1 MFGGFNSPM
10 PRAVRLLLFTALALL
25 PVHLAHTLTGVG
37 GGSDG
42 AVDDALYTLVLV
54 ACAVLCMARAL
65 GESRERA
72 AWLLIGAG
80 LAAWAAGDAYWSFH
94 LSHQQEIVYPSAADA
109 ARLLLFPAMYAGIA
123 LLVRARVPR
132 FHASLWLDGAIGAL
146 AIAAV
151 GAAVL
156 YPAIE
161 RATHGDVEAVATNI
175 AYPLGDLLLVGFVI
189 GAVALTGWRPGR
201 GFVLIAL
208 ALSVN
213 AIANGIYLY
222 RDATGGAL
230 EHSPVD
236 SLWLLSAL
244 LLALAAWIPPT
255 HLRALRLEGKRLL
268 AMPSFFAAV
277 AVGLQVY
284 SQFAPVNR
292 FAAGFATA
300 TLGVVIVR
308 MALLFSDHLTL
319 LTMSRRESQSDPVT
333 GLGNRRRLMIDLETV
348 IESGHPYA
356 FSLFDLDGFK
366 AYNDSFG
373 HPAGDALLGRLGK
386 NLAAAMHPRG
396 SAYRL
401 GGDEFCVLSPIDGPS
416 GDSVVAIGSAALS
429 EAGKAF
435 SISSS
440 SGSVLLPAEAD
451 DASTALL
458 LADRRMYGQKRLRSH
473 SPERQ
478 TRNVLLRILREREPD
493 LDEHLR
499 SVGSLALLLARH
511 AGVEGEELDVVARA
525 AELHDIGK
533 IAIPEGVLRKR
544 GTLTAVERE
553 LIRKHTLIGERILAS
568 APAMVPVARLVRSSH
583 ERWDGDGYPDML
595 RGEEIPLGAR
605 IIAVCDAFDAMVSTK
620 PYRQSME
627 SPQAVIE
634 LQRCAGTQ
642 FDPRLVKLFCEQV
655 YPQVGNWAVERKEWP
670 AGVPAAQ
677 PLRAHNPRRTGE
689 QQ

>member
-1 MFGGFNSPM
+1 M
-10 PRAVRLLLFTALALL
+10 
-25 PVHLAHTLTGVG
+25 
-37 GGSDG
+37 
-42 AVDDALYTLVLV
+42 
-54 ACAVLCMARAL
+54 
-65 GESRERA
+65 
-72 AWLLIGAG
+72 LIGAG
-80 LAAWAAGDAYWSFH
+80 IAAWTAGDAYWAFH
-94 LSHQQEIVYPSAADA
+94 LSHQQEVAYPSLADA
-109 ARLLLFPAMYAGIA
+109 ARLMLFPMIYAGIV
-123 LLVRARVPR
+123 LLVCARVPR

-151 GAAVL
+151 GAAIL

-161 RATHGDVEAVATNI
+161 RATHGDVEAVATNV
-175 AYPLGDLLLVGFVI
+175 AYPLGDMLLVGFVI

-208 ALSVN
+208 GLAVN

-244 LLALAAWIPPT
+244 LLALAAWIPAT
-255 HLRALRLEGKRLL
+255 RSRALVIESKRLL
-268 AMPSFFAAV
+268 AIPSFFAAV

-292 FAAGFATA
+292 FTAGFATA

-319 LTMSRRESQSDPVT
+319 LAVSRRESQSDPVT
-333 GLGNRRRLMIDLETV
+333 GLGNRRRLMLDLDAA
-348 IESGHPYA
+348 IESGQPHA

-373 HPAGDALLGRLGK
+373 HPAGDALLRRLGD
-386 NLAAAMHPRG
+386 NLAASVQPSG

-401 GGDEFCVLSPIDGPS
+401 GGDEFCVLAPIDGPS
-416 GDSVVAIGSAALS
+416 GDGVVAIGSAALS
-429 EAGKAF
+429 EAGRAF

-440 SGSVLLPAEAD
+440 SGSVLLPEEAD
-451 DASTALL
+451 DPSTALL

-473 SPERQ
+473 SAERQ

-499 SVGSLALLLARH
+499 SVASLALLLARH

-525 AELHDIGK
+525 AELHDVGK
-533 IAIPEGVLRKR
+533 IAIPERVLRKR
-544 GTLTAVERE
+544 GALTSIELE
-553 LIRKHTLIGERILAS
+553 LIRKHTLIGERILSA

-583 ERWDGDGYPDML
+583 ERWDGDGYPDRL
-595 RGEEIPLGAR
+595 CGEEIPIGAR
-605 IIAVCDAFDAMVSTK
+605 IIAVCDAFDAMVSKK
-620 PYRQSME
+620 PYRRSLE
-627 SPQAVIE
+627 SPQALGE
-634 LQRCAGTQ
+634 LRRCSGTQ
-642 FDPRLVKLFCEQV
+642 FDPRLVQLFCDHV
-655 YPQVGNWAVERKEWP
+655 YPQVGDWAVERSE
-670 AGVPAAQ
+670 APAAA
-677 PLRAHNPRRTGE
+677 PAHAPVPINE
-689 QQ
+689 

>member
-1 MFGGFNSPM
+1 VLAGFNSPM
-10 PRAVRLLLFTALALL
+10 PRAVRLLLFTALAALL
-25 PVHLAHTLTGVG
+25 VHVGHTLFGL
-37 GGSDG
+37 GGSG
-42 AVDDALYTLVLV
+42 AHEIVDDWLYTLVLSACCLMCV
-54 ACAVLCMARAL
+54 ARGITAR
-65 GESRERA
+65 GERA
-72 AWLLIGAG
+72 AWMFIGSG
-80 LAAWAAGDAYWSFH
+80 IAAWTVGDAYWSYH
-94 LSHQQEIVYPSAADA
+94 LSHQQEIAYPSLADA
-109 ARLLLFPAMYAGIA
+109 ARLLLFPATYAGIA

-146 AIAAV
+146 AIAAA

-161 RATHGDVEAVATNI
+161 RATQGDVEAVATNV

-201 GFVLIAL
+201 GLVLIAL
-208 ALSVN
+208 GLGVN

-244 LLALAAWIPPT
+244 LLALAAWTPAT
-255 HLRALRLEGKRLL
+255 RSRALVIEGRRLL
-268 AMPSFFAAV
+268 AIPSFFAAV

-284 SQFAPVNR
+284 NQFAPVNR
-292 FAAGFATA
+292 FTAGFATA

-319 LTMSRRESQSDPVT
+319 LAVSRRESQSDPVT
-333 GLGNRRRLMIDLETV
+333 GLGNRRRLMLDLEEA
-348 IESGHPYA
+348 IESGQPHA

-373 HPAGDALLGRLGK
+373 HPAGDALLRRLGD
-386 NLAAAMHPRG
+386 NLAASVQPSG

-401 GGDEFCVLSPIDGPS
+401 GGDEFCVLAPIDGPS
-416 GDSVVAIGSAALS
+416 GDGVVAIGSAALS

-440 SGSVLLPAEAD
+440 SGSVLVPEEAD
-451 DASTALL
+451 DPSTALL

-473 SPERQ
+473 SAERQ

-499 SVGSLALLLARH
+499 SVASLALLLARH

-525 AELHDIGK
+525 AELHDVGK
-533 IAIPEGVLRKR
+533 IAIPERVLRKR
-544 GTLTAVERE
+544 GSLTAVELE
-553 LIRKHTLIGERILAS
+553 LIRKHTLIGERILSA

-583 ERWDGDGYPDML
+583 ERWDGDGYPDRL
-595 RGEEIPLGAR
+595 RGEQIPIGAR
-605 IIAVCDAFDAMVSTK
+605 IIAVCDAFDAMVSKK
-620 PYRQSME
+620 PYRRSME
-627 SPQAVIE
+627 SSQALTE
-634 LQRCAGTQ
+634 LRRCAGTQ
-642 FDPRLVKLFCEQV
+642 FDPALVRLFCEHV
-655 YPQVGNWAVERKEWP
+655 YPQVGDWARERTELP
-670 AGVPAAQ
+670 APASVPA
-677 PLRAHNPRRTGE
+677 RVHE
-689 QQ
+689 

>member
-1 MFGGFNSPM
+1 VLAGLNSPM
-10 PRAVRLLLFTALALL
+10 PRAVRLLLYTALAALL
-25 PVHLAHTLTGVG
+25 VHVAHTVFGA
-37 GGSDG
+37 GGSG
-42 AVDDALYTLVLV
+42 AHRFVDDWLYTLVLA
-54 ACAVLCMARAL
+54 ACALMCVARGVTA
-65 GESRERA
+65 RHERA
-72 AWLLIGAG
+72 AWALIGG
-80 LAAWAAGDAYWSFH
+80 GIAAWTAGDAYWAFH
-94 LSHQQEIVYPSAADA
+94 LSHQQEIAYPSLADA
-109 ARLLLFPAMYAGIA
+109 VRLMLFPMVYAGIL

-146 AIAAV
+146 AIAAA

-161 RATHGDVEAVATNI
+161 RATHGDVEAVATNV

-201 GFVLIAL
+201 GLVLIAL
-208 ALSVN
+208 GLGVN

-230 EHSPVD
+230 EHSSVD

-244 LLALAAWIPPT
+244 LLALAAWIAPT
-255 HLRALRLEGKRLL
+255 RSRALVIEGRRLL
-268 AMPSFFAAV
+268 AIPSFFAAV

-284 SQFAPVNR
+284 NQFATVNR
-292 FAAGFATA
+292 FTAGFATA
-300 TLGVVIVR
+300 TLGVVVVR
-308 MALLFSDHLTL
+308 MALLFSDHATL
-319 LTMSRRESQSDPVT
+319 LAVSRRESQSDPVT
-333 GLGNRRRLMIDLETV
+333 GLGNRRRLMLDLEAA
-348 IESGHPYA
+348 IEGGQPHA

-373 HPAGDALLGRLGK
+373 HPAGDALLRRLGE
-386 NLAAAMHPRG
+386 NLAAAVEPSG

-401 GGDEFCVLSPIDGPS
+401 GGDEFCVLAPMDGPS
-416 GDSVVAIGSAALS
+416 GDGVVAIGSAALS

-440 SGSVLLPAEAD
+440 SGAVLLPEEAD

-473 SPERQ
+473 SAERQ

-499 SVGSLALLLARH
+499 SVASLAVLLARH

-525 AELHDIGK
+525 AELHDVGK

-544 GTLTAVERE
+544 ESLTAVELD
-553 LIRKHTLIGERILAS
+553 LIRKHTLIGERILSA

-583 ERWDGDGYPDML
+583 ERWDGDGYPDRL
-595 RGEEIPLGAR
+595 GGEDIPLGAR
-605 IIAVCDAFDAMVSTK
+605 IIAVCDAFDAMISKK
-620 PYRQSME
+620 PYRRSLE
-627 SPQAVIE
+627 SPQALSE
-634 LQRCAGTQ
+634 LRRCSGTQ
-642 FDPRLVKLFCEQV
+642 FDPRLVQLFCDHV
-655 YPQVGNWAVERKEWP
+655 YAQVGDWAMARSELP
-670 AGVPAAQ
+670 
-677 PLRAHNPRRTGE
+677 TGMPPQE
-689 QQ
+689 PVRIRE

>member
-1 MFGGFNSPM
+1 MFAGLNSPM
-10 PRAVRLLLFTALALL
+10 PRAVRLLLYTALAALL
-25 PVHLAHTLTGVG
+25 VHVAHTLLGLGGAGAHGIVDDWLYTGVL
-37 GGSDG
+37 
-42 AVDDALYTLVLV
+42 A
-54 ACAVLCMARAL
+54 ACSLMCLARGMTAH
-65 GESRERA
+65 GERA
-72 AWLLIGAG
+72 AWTLIGCA
-80 LAAWAAGDAYWSFH
+80 LAAWTVGDAYWSFH
-94 LSHQQEIVYPSAADA
+94 LTHQEVIAYPSLADA
-109 ARLLLFPAMYAGIA
+109 ARLLLFPAAYAGIV

-146 AIAAV
+146 AIAAA

-161 RATHGDVEAVATNI
+161 RATQGNVEAVATNV

-201 GFVLIAL
+201 GLIMIAL
-208 ALSVN
+208 GLSVN

-255 HLRALRLEGKRLL
+255 RSRALVIEGRRLL
-268 AMPSFFAAV
+268 AIPSFFAAV

-284 SQFAPVNR
+284 NQFAPVNR
-292 FAAGFATA
+292 FTAGFATA

-319 LTMSRRESQSDPVT
+319 LAVSRRESQSDPVT
-333 GLGNRRRLMIDLETV
+333 GLGNRRRLMLDLEEA

-373 HPAGDALLGRLGK
+373 HPAGDALLRRLGE
-386 NLAAAMHPRG
+386 NLAASVQPSG

-401 GGDEFCVLSPIDGPS
+401 GGDEFCVLAPIDGPS
-416 GDSVVAIGSAALS
+416 GDGVVAVGSAALS

-440 SGSVLLPAEAD
+440 SGSVLLPEEAD
-451 DASTALL
+451 DPSTALL
-458 LADRRMYGQKRLRSH
+458 LADRRMYGQKRLRST
-473 SPERQ
+473 SAERQ

-493 LDEHLR
+493 LNEHLR
-499 SVGSLALLLARH
+499 SVASLAVLLARH
-511 AGVEGEELDVVARA
+511 AGVEGEELDVIARA
-525 AELHDIGK
+525 AELHDVGK
-533 IAIPEGVLRKR
+533 IAIPERVLRKR
-544 GTLTAVERE
+544 GSLTAVELE
-553 LIRKHTLIGERILAS
+553 LIRKHTLIGERILAA

-583 ERWDGDGYPDML
+583 ERWDGDGYPDRL
-595 RGEEIPLGAR
+595 GGEEIPLGAR
-605 IIAVCDAFDAMVSTK
+605 IIAVCDAFDAMVSKK
-620 PYRQSME
+620 PYRRSMD
-627 SPQAVIE
+627 SPQALSE
-634 LQRCAGTQ
+634 LRRCSGTQ
-642 FDPRLVKLFCEQV
+642 FDPELVLLFCEHV
-655 YPQVGNWAVERKEWP
+655 YPQVGDWAVERYEWP
-670 AGVPAAQ
+670 AGVPA
-677 PLRAHNPRRTGE
+677 PVHE
-689 QQ
+689 